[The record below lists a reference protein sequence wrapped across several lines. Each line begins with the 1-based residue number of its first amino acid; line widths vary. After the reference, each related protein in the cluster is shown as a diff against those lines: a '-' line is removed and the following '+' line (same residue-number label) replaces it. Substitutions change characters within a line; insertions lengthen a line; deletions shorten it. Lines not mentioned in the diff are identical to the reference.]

1 MSKLIKNEQNINSRI
16 PLVNRNNKNEQIIA
30 CIMDEW
36 FVFNQSF
43 ISLDRSETKYQLVAT
58 ISDNHLHLSMTRIVF
73 NYEEG
78 RSTGFKEPAE
88 KVITEMPGKGM
99 PTTLS
104 LAFVGDIMP
113 GTTFPEKRLPEN
125 DGKNLFD
132 DVKGILANADL
143 AAGNM
148 EGALADT
155 GTTHKKPGKYCYA
168 FKVPTRYGKLL
179 ADAGFDFMNMANN
192 HARDF
197 GINGIISTEKTL
209 KENGIAYAGI
219 KGRQEVTV
227 VEKNGVRYGFCSFG
241 QDSYTPRH
249 LDLET
254 VKRNINSLKG
264 KADIIIVTFHGGAEG
279 TKYRHLPDG
288 PETFLGE
295 NRGDLRRFAH
305 FCIDNGADVI
315 YGHGPHVVRAM
326 ELYKGHFIAYS
337 LGNFCTPYGIN
348 IAGVSGYAPVLQLTI
363 NSTDGTFVKGKIN
376 SFIQQRGRGPR
387 LDKQNIVAKEIQS
400 LTKAD
405 FTDPKI
411 TISDDG
417 TITKK

>member
-1 MSKLIKNEQNINSRI
+1 MKAIASFLIFAGLSVACTSAGTERKGSV
-16 PLVNRNNKNEQIIA
+16 PLGVSDSIA
-30 CIMDEW
+30 AKAQHDSC
-36 FVFNQSF
+36 
-43 ISLDRSETKYQLVAT
+43 K
-58 ISDNHLHLSMTRIVF
+58 
-73 NYEEG
+73 
-78 RSTGFKEPAE
+78 STT
-88 KVITEMPGKGM
+88 TEMPGKGM

-132 DVKGILANADL
+132 DVKGILTSADL

-254 VKRNINSLKG
+254 VKRNINYLKG